1 MPPPPPSPCPR
12 APRPAPRA
20 TRCAALSPRACG
32 QLAANCLGGLL
43 GTISAI
49 GALYWP
55 LVVLMGL
62 WLVSSAYNLARVLMA
77 KRDIRMAAAVA
88 KQGA

>member
-1 MPPPPPSPCPR
+1 
-12 APRPAPRA
+12 
-20 TRCAALSPRACG
+20 
-32 QLAANCLGGLL
+32 
-43 GTISAI
+43 
-49 GALYWP
+49 
-55 LVVLMGL
+55 MGL

>member
-1 MPPPPPSPCPR
+1 MPPPSSPPPR
-12 APRPAPRA
+12 AAPRRA
-20 TRCAALSPRACG
+20 QPPRVR

>member
-1 MPPPPPSPCPR
+1 MPPRPPPATR
-12 APRPAPRA
+12 HAPRR
-20 TRCAALSPRACG
+20 AALSPRACG